1 MINENGLNN
10 TDYKIKKITSPSNN
24 PTKNVK
30 IYKVTNNYFSK
41 HATPNTFKRKN
52 ITLDKMPKLDLP

>member
-10 TDYKIKKITSPSNN
+10 TDYKIKKLTSPTNN

-41 HATPNTFKRKN
+41 HKSQ
-52 ITLDKMPKLDLP
+52 